1 MRTGQ
6 FVVVALLIL
15 GISAQALTDPVV
27 PAKQRVIFG
36 DLNNPAPCDGDH
48 GSQGSD
54 GLGTCTSGDFAENE
68 RVISYVKA
76 IENIKSS
83 GKLISFADLAR
94 HVLRVSK
101 FALGFDAVLSDETLA
116 ELAWIFRLRHMPAPV
131 VVASSSRRWDSERL
145 VKYVLTHPDLASCHH
160 FKECDIDN
168 LVAAVKESVETDNDF
183 VFRIID
189 GAEEEYSP
197 LGLHQLERRQHYF
210 AAVHSEERL
219 SVSFVCS
226 SLKGEFIKGHG
237 MDSSSISERESAQTF
252 LRQWLLNQ
260 WVNLW
265 ICTNPTKNTPN

>member
-6 FVVVALLIL
+6 FVVVALVIL
-15 GISAQALTDPVV
+15 GISAQALTEPPVA
-27 PAKQRVIFG
+27 PKNRLIFG
-36 DLNNPAPCDGDH
+36 DLSDPAPCNNDH

-54 GLGTCTSGDFAENE
+54 GLGTCNSGDYAENL
-68 RVISYVKA
+68 RAVSYESA
-76 IENIKSS
+76 IENVKSS
-83 GKLISFADLAR
+83 SPLLSFADLAR

-116 ELAWIFRLRHMPAPV
+116 ELAWIFRLRHMPAPT
-131 VVASSSRRWDSERL
+131 VVASQSTRWDAARL
-145 VKYVLTHPDLASCHH
+145 VKYVLTHPDVSSCHH
-160 FKECDIDN
+160 FRECDIDK
-168 LVAAVKESVETDNDF
+168 LVAAVKDSVETPNDF

-189 GAEEEYSP
+189 GDADEYSP

-210 AAVHSEERL
+210 AAVHTEDRL

-237 MDSSSISERESAQTF
+237 SDSSKISERESAHTF

-265 ICTNPTKNTPN
+265 ICTNPTKNH